1 VASPDLPEPV
11 VTGGEA
17 RRAVTDVLSRPEY
30 AELEPNAFERAR
42 DALLEAIGRALDA
55 LAGTGAGTAV
65 GYVALVIL
73 GGIVGLLAWRLLRG
87 LRPDVGV
94 DGPLSGDVG
103 RSSEQWA
110 AESEA
115 HEQAGRFRDAVRC
128 RYRAL
133 IAALAGGGL
142 LDEIPGR
149 TAGEYLTAVRA
160 DIPAAAEPFATA
172 TRVFE
177 AAWYGPEEVTAAH
190 AAAAREATAQAARA
204 AGVDGRGAAV
214 ATAGAAAAA
223 TSGDTPGDE
232 R

>member
-1 VASPDLPEPV
+1 VASPELPQPA
-11 VTGGEA
+11 VTSEEA

-30 AELEPNAFERAR
+30 ADLEPNAFERAR

-65 GYVALVIL
+65 GYVALAFL
-73 GGIVGLLAWRLLRG
+73 TFIVGLLAWRLLRG

-103 RSSEQWA
+103 RSWEEWA
-110 AESEA
+110 AEAEA

-133 IAALAGGGL
+133 IAALASGGL
-142 LDEIPGR
+142 LDEVPGR
-149 TAGEYLTAVRA
+149 TAGEYLAAAHA
-160 DIPAAAEPFATA
+160 DVPAAAEPFATA

-177 AAWYGPEEVTAAH
+177 AAWYGPGEVSATDAAE
-190 AAAAREATAQAARA
+190 AREAAEQTARA
-204 AGVDGRGAAV
+204 AGVDVRGSV
-214 ATAGAAAAA
+214 VNAGAGSPAA
-223 TSGDTPGDE
+223 SGTASGDE